1 MLLDNSNDDSN
12 HDNRN
17 LSQSFINQPTPL
29 HLSMTPKQSRILNNF
44 QKKSNNLQQSVK
56 QQSKITSHHLT
67 SLKLSTNSAL
77 GAQDNRK

>member
-1 MLLDNSNDDSN
+1 
-12 HDNRN
+12 
-17 LSQSFINQPTPL
+17 
-29 HLSMTPKQSRILNNF
+29 MTPKQSRILNNF